1 MARTGGG
8 PAQILG
14 RRRVRVMRQGFVAIA
29 ASAAMMLVLVAMP
42 ERAWAADSR
51 IVTLGGSV
59 TEIVYALG
67 AGERVIAVDTTS
79 YHPAATGG
87 LPKVGYLR
95 QLSAEGI
102 LSVRP
107 DLVVGLE
114 EAGPPQTLVQLRDS
128 GTRLQ
133 LLPDRFTPDGVTA
146 KIRAVAATLGLPE
159 RGETMA
165 SAVAADMQMLEA
177 ALSGLSR
184 RPKVLFLLTTS
195 RGAPLA
201 SGSETAAHA
210 LIHLAGGM
218 NAVSGYR
225 GYKPLS
231 VESALDAAPDL
242 VLMMQQSIDTLGGV
256 DAVLTLPSIAATP
269 AGKARRVFAFDGLFL
284 LGFGPR
290 LPVAVREVASLLHP
304 ELSLPALPPRS
315 W

>member
-1 MARTGGG
+1 MLLRLAT
-8 PAQILG
+8 
-14 RRRVRVMRQGFVAIA
+14 VAATA
-29 ASAAMMLVLVAMP
+29 ALVLAG
-42 ERAWAADSR
+42 AAAAAETR

-79 YHPAATGG
+79 YHPVATHG

-107 DLVVGLE
+107 DLIVGLE

-133 LLPDRFTPDGVTA
+133 LLPDRFTADGVTA
-146 KIRAVAATLGLPE
+146 KIRAVAATLGMAE
-159 RGETMA
+159 RGETLA
-165 SAVAADMQMLEA
+165 AGVAAD
-177 ALSGLSR
+177 LSQIESILAGVRR
-184 RPKVLFLLTTS
+184 RPKVLFLLATS

-201 SGSETAAHA
+201 SGSETAADA
-210 LIHLAGGM
+210 MIHLAGGT

-231 VESALDAAPDL
+231 VESAVAAAPDL
-242 VLMMQQSIDTLGGV
+242 VLMMQQSVDTLGGV
-256 DAVLTLPSIAATP
+256 EAVLALPSIAATP
-269 AGKARRVFAFDGLFL
+269 AGKARRVFAFDGLYL

-290 LPVAVREVASLLHP
+290 TAHAVSEVARLLHP
-304 ELSLPALPPRS
+304 NLPLPALPARDWVATRP
-315 W
+315 